1 MFYGNETFSRWVV
14 LCSHFYHTDILLQ
27 MMMVLYV
34 FSLTFTFSNT
44 FGIKWWSIF
53 KQAKNQ
59 HSKAGEG
66 LLSSSHQVRC
76 GSKHGVSNPRGS
88 QPSAPWAALWHFE
101 WEMARN
107 HAEESGQMR

>member
-1 MFYGNETFSRWVV
+1 
-14 LCSHFYHTDILLQ
+14 

-59 HSKAGEG
+59 HSKAEEG

-88 QPSAPWAALWHFE
+88 QPSAPGLLFGTLSGKWQEITLRNP
-101 WEMARN
+101 AR
-107 HAEESGQMR
+107 